1 MHTLTQIPGT
11 VQIPPLTQPLVSAK
25 TETAAPAELEITMV
39 ITAQM
44 HSQIMEIIRIMTQ
57 KIGGVVVMIM
67 VASFPPKCAAVV
79 EVERKSSQVTSLE

>member
-11 VQIPPLTQPLVSAK
+11 VPIPPLTQPLVSAK

-57 KIGGVVVMIM
+57 KIGGGYDYG
-67 VASFPPKCAAVV
+67 SFVSTEMCCGCGGG
-79 EVERKSSQVTSLE
+79 T